1 MQSISDADGMD
12 DARYIRRCLELAEIG
27 RYYVA
32 PNPMV
37 GAVLVA
43 SDGRILAEGWHERY
57 GGPHAEVNCFADAER
72 RGVTEEEIHEATL
85 YVSLEP
91 CSHYGKT
98 PPCAELIVRKRPRRI
113 VAGMLDPNP
122 LVSGRGMQMVQ
133 EAGIE
138 AVSGVLED
146 ECRALNKRFV
156 CLMTNHRPYV
166 ILKWAQTRDGYM
178 DINRRDGDTIS
189 YWITNYA
196 LKVLTHKWRG
206 EEDAIL
212 VGWRTMKNDR
222 PQLTTRE
229 YPGKD
234 PQRFVMQRG
243 DEVISELPYT
253 PLQENVNEAL
263 DRMYQLNIQSVIVEG
278 GKKTLERFLEA
289 DLWDEARILVGS
301 QTWGRGLKA
310 PKLPGIPEKT
320 VTIDDNQLMYV
331 RRQL

>member
-1 MQSISDADGMD
+1 MTDETYM
-12 DARYIRRCLELAEIG
+12 RRCLQLAAPG
-27 RYYVA
+27 LGSTS

-37 GAVLVA
+37 GAVIVR
-43 SDGRILAEGWHERY
+43 DGAIIGEGYHHRCGEA
-57 GGPHAEVNCFADAER
+57 HAEVNAINSVKDKELLKSS
-72 RGVTEEEIHEATL
+72 TL
-85 YVSLEP
+85 YVNLEP
-91 CSHYGKT
+91 CSHFGKT
-98 PPCAELIVRKRPRRI
+98 PPCADAIIRYGIPKVVIGSIDYHDKVNGAGVRKLR
-113 VAGMLDPNP
+113 
-122 LVSGRGMQMVQ
+122 
-133 EAGIE
+133 EAGVE
-138 AVSGVLED
+138 VVENV
-146 ECRALNKRFV
+146 CREESEELNRRFF
-156 CLMTNHRPYV
+156 TFHREHRPYV

-178 DINRRDGDTIS
+178 DIDRRDGDTTS

-243 DEVISELPYT
+243 DEVISDKPYT
-253 PLQENVNEAL
+253 PLPENVNEAL
-263 DRMYQLNIQSVIVEG
+263 GRMYQLNIQSVIIEG
-278 GKKTLERFLEA
+278 GKMTLERFLEA

-310 PKLPGIPEKT
+310 PKLPVIPGKT
-320 VTIDDNQLMYV
+320 VNIDDNQLMYV